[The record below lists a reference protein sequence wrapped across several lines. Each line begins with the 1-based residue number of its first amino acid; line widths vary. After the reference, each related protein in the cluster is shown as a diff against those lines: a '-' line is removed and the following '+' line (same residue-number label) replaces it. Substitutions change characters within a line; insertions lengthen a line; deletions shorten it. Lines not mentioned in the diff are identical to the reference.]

1 MARSTRLSGL
11 AMPSDRE
18 RWINEAFIIQP
29 NGEVHRVAISL
40 DDEEAQKRT
49 LRESVGEPPDA
60 VEMRDGTLWVDR
72 RAAEKELPDNPV
84 ASMLAGVSVLG
95 TVVFTG
101 RDSSGEI
108 ADLGGSAVQR
118 LRACSDLFQRG
129 ELDTET

>member
-1 MARSTRLSGL
+1 
-11 AMPSDRE
+11 MPSDRE

-29 NGEVHRVAISL
+29 DGEMHRVAISR

-60 VEMRDGTLWVDR
+60 VEMSDGTLWVDR
-72 RAAEKELPDNPV
+72 RAAEKELPDNRV

-101 RDSSGEI
+101 RDSSGGI

-118 LRACSDLFQRG
+118 LWACSKLFQHG
-129 ELDTET
+129 QLDAETEP

>member
-1 MARSTRLSGL
+1 MGE
-11 AMPSDRE
+11 RE

-29 NGEVHRVAISL
+29 DGELFRVAISL

-60 VEMRDGTLWVDR
+60 VELADGTLWADR
-72 RAAEKELPDNPV
+72 MAAERELPMNPV
-84 ASMLAGVSVLG
+84 ASMLAHVSILG

-101 RDSSGEI
+101 RDSSGGI

-118 LRACSDLFQRG
+118 LWACHKLFQAG
-129 ELDTET
+129 DMPAE

>member
-1 MARSTRLSGL
+1 VSWIGL
-11 AMPSDRE
+11 AMSSDRA
-18 RWINEAFIIQP
+18 RWINEAFIIQTD
-29 NGEVHRVAISL
+29 GELHRVAISL

-72 RAAEKELPDNPV
+72 RAAEKELPDNRV

-101 RDSSGEI
+101 RDSSGGI

-118 LRACSDLFQRG
+118 LWACSKLFQRA
-129 ELDTET
+129 EPDTDTQP